1 VISVAEARARLQALG
16 AARCGVEQVPLAAT
30 TGRILAVDIVSPIDV
45 PPTDNSAVD
54 GYAILATEAGN
65 TLPVSLRI
73 PAGAVPDAL
82 PPGSAARIF
91 TGAAVPA
98 NADTVVMQED
108 CEAVFAEE
116 VVGEKVAGENM
127 PDAVRLPGQVTAGAN
142 IRRRGQDVS
151 RGSCV
156 LTAGTRLTPWHA
168 GLLASLGLAEA
179 SVYQPLRVALLTT
192 GNELQ
197 EPGEQPLPGR
207 IFNSNRTLLTALLQ
221 QCGCAVVD
229 LGAVADTPEAT
240 RAALQRAAQCS
251 DLVVSTGGVSVG
263 EEDHV
268 RDAVAALGAVEL
280 WKVAIKPGKPFAFG
294 RLDNSLFVGLPGN
307 PAAVLVTFL
316 VLVKPLLDAC
326 AGRRREELRWYPMAA
341 DFSHPRA
348 AKREEYLRVRV
359 ADNGCLQPHPN
370 QSSGMLSSACWAD
383 GLARVPVG
391 AKIEPGSP
399 VDFLPFAH
407 LMD

>member
-1 VISVAEARARLQALG
+1 MISVAEALARLQAHG
-16 AARCGVEQVPLAAT
+16 TARCAVEQVPLAAS
-30 TGRILAVDIVSPIDV
+30 TGRTLALDIVSPIDV

-54 GYAILATEAGN
+54 GYAILAADAGN
-65 TLPVSLRI
+65 TLPISLRI
-73 PAGAVPDAL
+73 PAGSVPDAL

-108 CEAVFAEE
+108 CE
-116 VVGEKVAGENM
+116 KVAGENM
-127 PDAVRLPGQVTAGAN
+127 PDAVRLPDPITAGAN

-156 LTAGTRLTPWHA
+156 LTAGTRLMPWHA
-168 GLLASLGLAEA
+168 GLLASLGLAEVP
-179 SVYQPLRVALLTT
+179 VYQPLRVALLTT

-221 QCGCAVVD
+221 QCGCAVID
-229 LGAVADTPEAT
+229 MGAVADSPEAT
-240 RAALQRAAQCS
+240 RAAFRQAAQRA

-268 RDAVAALGAVEL
+268 RDAVATLGAIEL

-294 RLDNSLFVGLPGN
+294 RVDDSLFVGLPGN

-316 VLVKPLLDAC
+316 VLLKPLLDVC
-326 AGRRREELRWYPMAA
+326 AGRRPEEPRWYPMAA
-341 DFSHPRA
+341 DFSRSRPV
-348 AKREEYLRVRV
+348 KREEYLRVRV
-359 ADNGCLQPHPN
+359 TGEGCLQPHPN

-383 GLARVPVG
+383 GLVRIPAG
-391 AKIEPGSP
+391 ATVEFGGP
-399 VDFLPFAH
+399 VDFLPFAQ
-407 LMD
+407 LLA